1 MQSNQLITIL
11 DISNRENSGLCMAI
25 CLSVRL
31 KATAIGWLKLTAT
44 EWVVKKRENHKF
56 GSFCSL
62 DRGMNWLI
70 YWTYVFI
77 ANDFYLL
84 LCFRWY
90 WFSRATKDGRD
101 FMLFLPKC
109 RVRFLYCFQ
118 HHNFKKWVENAIKW
132 NYDETNSILKWWI
145 KNINRQMKRREKKR
159 QRERTQTHTVIAIYF

>member
-1 MQSNQLITIL
+1 MSVVGFSSASIYRKSAWK
-11 DISNRENSGLCMAI
+11 SNRERTNKNSE
-25 CLSVRL
+25 
-31 KATAIGWLKLTAT
+31 KWK
-44 EWVVKKRENHKF
+44 NHEH
-56 GSFCSL
+56 CER
-62 DRGMNWLI
+62 DRGWSD
-70 YWTYVFI
+70 WFI
-77 ANDFYLL
+77 GRMFLL
-84 LCFRWY
+84 LTIFICRYAFDGI